1 MSIAQIIFTSL
12 FLLWMFVALWLLW
25 RHAVG
30 GSAHVQNLR
39 HQLAELTLKNAEISQ
54 KAADTALKASEVA
67 KAAAEAVL
75 KAVRDK

>member
-1 MSIAQIIFTSL
+1 MTTVQIIFTSL

-30 GSAHVQNLR
+30 GSAHVQHLR

-54 KAADTALKASEVA
+54 KAADTSLKSAETA
-67 KAAAEAVL
+67 RAAAEAVL
-75 KAVRDK
+75 RAVKDK